1 MSKFKKQYKIMTNH
15 DREKLE
21 LKVYFEINHEGW
33 IPLGGAIFIGPILFK
48 EEDYGS
54 YWAQTLWLPEEY
66 WPEEKKA
73 DMEAPQTE
81 IGLIPRSG
89 KEE

>member
-1 MSKFKKQYKIMTNH
+1 MSKFKKQYKIMTNQN
-15 DREKLE
+15 REKLE

-33 IPLGGAIFIGPILFK
+33 VPLGGAVFVK
-48 EEDYGS
+48 EAYNDGYNS
-54 YWAQTLWLPEEY
+54 SFWAQTLWLPEEY

-73 DMEAPQTE
+73 DMEVPE

-89 KEE
+89 TDASK